1 MSHNE
6 IAREVRRF
14 LGENFL
20 YDGNIEEIG
29 DRDSLVSLAVFDSMG
44 VVDMLTFVEQRFG
57 IQVDSTEVNPDN
69 FDNIAAIC
77 ALVERKLGPVVTES

>member
-6 IAREVRRF
+6 IDREIRTF

-20 YDGNIEEIG
+20 FDGNIEEIG
-29 DRDSLVSLAVFDSMG
+29 ARDSLMGLSVYDSMA
-44 VVDMLTFVEQRFG
+44 VLDTLAFVEQRFG
-57 IQVDSTEVNPDN
+57 IQVDPTEISPEN

-77 ALVERKLGPVVTES
+77 ALVERKLAPTH